1 LLKAKPASL
10 AGRPASKS
18 SHHNNHQHRLDS
30 EAASPSKERN
40 ANFPPAAELRPAP
53 VESDF
58 AFFRQHPTA
67 TIRNR
72 LPFEGEFS
80 ADDLWTERGLD
91 YFVHAIV
98 QRGPD
103 GQIRRARV
111 LCFVEGGT
119 A

>member
-1 LLKAKPASL
+1 MKHVP
-10 AGRPASKS
+10 PS
-18 SHHNNHQHRLDS
+18 SMVAD
-30 EAASPSKERN
+30 A
-40 ANFPPAAELRPAP
+40 

-58 AFFRQHPTA
+58 DYFRRHLNA

-80 ADDLWTERGLD
+80 AADLWTERGLD